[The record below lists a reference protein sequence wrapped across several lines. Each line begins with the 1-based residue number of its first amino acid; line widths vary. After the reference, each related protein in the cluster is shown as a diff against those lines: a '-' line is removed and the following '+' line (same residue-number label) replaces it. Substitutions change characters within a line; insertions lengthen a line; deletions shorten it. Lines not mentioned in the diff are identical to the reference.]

1 MHRSADAMNAVAPRT
16 RDARTHGGLHDA
28 ELSALQLAP
37 ADVLDF
43 SVSCNPYGP
52 HPEVLRAIRDADATR
67 YPDPHALPARRA
79 LGQALELDGARIALG
94 NGACDLLWTLA
105 RQLVRPGERVVI
117 AEPAFCEFRTAAERA
132 GARIVC
138 VRAEPDADFALD
150 LPAALAVA
158 RASRARVLYLCTPS
172 TPAGAALPAR
182 DLVTA
187 AREHPALTFVVDQSF
202 LALSERFSDAQVEL
216 PDGVIAVRSLTKEH
230 AIPGVRV
237 GYLLAAASQVRE
249 LDAHRPAWPV
259 SAHAQAAVI
268 ATCRTGP
275 FVAESRARLLED
287 RRRLA
292 ARLRELGLDPVPS
305 TTCYL
310 LARVGRAAELR
321 ARLLARHGILVR
333 DCSSFGL
340 PEHIRVGA
348 RPLADCERLLAAL
361 RQELES

>member
-1 MHRSADAMNAVAPRT
+1 MPGPADSMSVAAART
-16 RDARTHGGLHDA
+16 HGARTHGGLHDA

-43 SVSCNPYGP
+43 SVSCSPYGP

-79 LGQALELDGARIALG
+79 LGQVLEIDVARIALG

-105 RQLVRPGERVVI
+105 RLLVRPGDRVVI
-117 AEPAFCEFRTAAERA
+117 TEPSFCEFRAAAERA

-138 VRAEPDADFALD
+138 VRAEPETDFALD
-150 LPAALAVA
+150 LPAALAAA
-158 RASRARVLYLCTPS
+158 RASSARVLYLCTPS
-172 TPAGAALPAR
+172 TPAGTGLPAR
-182 DLVTA
+182 DLVVA
-187 AREHPALTFVVDQSF
+187 AREHPALTFIVDQSF
-202 LALSERFSDAQVEL
+202 LALSERFADARVEL

-237 GYLLAAASQVRE
+237 GYLLATPSQVHE
-249 LDAHRPAWPV
+249 LDANRPAWLV
-259 SAHAQAAVI
+259 SAHAQAAAI
-268 ATCRTGP
+268 AACRTGP

-287 RRRLA
+287 RARLA
-292 ARLRELGLDPVPS
+292 TGLRALGLDPVPS

-310 LARVGRAAELR
+310 MTRVGRATEMR
-321 ARLLARHGILVR
+321 TRLLARHGILVR

-348 RPLADCERLLAAL
+348 RPPADCARLLAAL
-361 RQELES
+361 RQELEP